1 MGMSSSQAR
10 LLNLTARM
18 HQIEYK
24 AAKLEAMKLQM
35 ANESSRVYDDY
46 LNAIDATKIQ
56 YSTISTDGTINY
68 VDATYNG
75 MKNQGYELKFADS
88 DKVIIDAA
96 TEANLKIAGNNKDY
110 FIALETGRVT
120 ETNQKVN
127 GVVEIYTIEQFM
139 NMSSNKNYRLMAD
152 IDLTGKNWTSKS
164 LSSGKTFDGNGHTIK
179 GLNNALFTSVSGT
192 VTNLNIEGNVTSKG
206 ILTENAYSG
215 ANINNVSVS
224 GSINAAKDNVGAL
237 VGNISGSSGNKVKI
251 SNCSSNATIITS
263 SNNSNIGGLVGA
275 SSNAEI
281 DNCTSNGS
289 ISGNNG
295 LGGLIGATSNTT
307 ITNSTSSTY
316 VRAEG
321 TAKWG
326 HSAGGFV
333 GITYD
338 YSNVSNCSAYGNV
351 DGDDDV
357 VGGFVGCANPNSKIS
372 NCNAYG
378 NVTDNFSGILT
389 KDDGIN
395 NVAGFVSAVNG
406 GTVENCNAYGTA
418 SIKVIPTGYNSTI
431 NPGAFGN
438 SNMSGHNG
446 IGQVKNCYAADK
458 NNNFMSSTTSLANN
472 SGFESAL
479 PNNNIIS
486 ASGAN
491 VSTTTSIPDTN
502 NDGALFDE
510 IQKNG
515 YVLEGTNDNPATGHE
530 DDSTWFTNMVNAG
543 ELFIFDTNKT
553 TGELEQISVA
563 TDTKLREVSNESLLR
578 KAEAKY
584 EADMKKIDNKDR
596 KYDTDLAALD
606 TERNAIKEE
615 MDTLK
620 TVAKENVERTFKLF
634 G

>member
-120 ETNQKVN
+120 ETNQDVN

-295 LGGLIGATSNTT
+295 LGGLIGATSYTT

-326 HSAGGFV
+326 HCAGGFV

-338 YSNVSNCSAYGNV
+338 YSNASNFSAYGNV

-378 NVTDNFSGILT
+378 NVTDNFSGIPY
-389 KDDGIN
+389 IQPY
-395 NVAGFVSAVNG
+395 NVFKNPAGKGAYWVHGNIVIRDTDGFVNG
-406 GTVENCNAYGTA
+406 
-418 SIKVIPTGYNSTI
+418 
-431 NPGAFGN
+431 
-438 SNMSGHNG
+438 
-446 IGQVKNCYAADK
+446 D
-458 NNNFMSSTTSLANN
+458 
-472 SGFESAL
+472 
-479 PNNNIIS
+479 
-486 ASGAN
+486 
-491 VSTTTSIPDTN
+491 
-502 NDGALFDE
+502 
-510 IQKNG
+510 
-515 YVLEGTNDNPATGHE
+515 
-530 DDSTWFTNMVNAG
+530 
-543 ELFIFDTNKT
+543 
-553 TGELEQISVA
+553 
-563 TDTKLREVSNESLLR
+563 
-578 KAEAKY
+578 
-584 EADMKKIDNKDR
+584 
-596 KYDTDLAALD
+596 
-606 TERNAIKEE
+606 
-615 MDTLK
+615 
-620 TVAKENVERTFKLF
+620 
-634 G
+634 

>member
-46 LNAIDATKIQ
+46 LDAIDATKIQ

-96 TEANLKIAGNNKDY
+96 TEANLKTAGNNRDY

-120 ETNQKVN
+120 EQNQEVN
-127 GVVEIYTIEQFM
+127 GVVEIYTVEQFM

-152 IDLTGKNWTSKS
+152 IDLTGRNWTSKY
-164 LSSGKTFDGNGHTIK
+164 LGTGKTFDGNGHTIK
-179 GLNNALFTSVSGT
+179 GLNNALFSSVYGT
-192 VTNLNIEGNVTSKG
+192 VTNLNLEGNVSSRG
-206 ILTENAYSG
+206 ILTNSAYSN

-224 GSINAAKDNVGAL
+224 GSVQTTGYGAGAL
-237 VGNISGSSGNKVKI
+237 VGYASGSNITIKNCSANATVTTTGGNAGTLIGSADTSSITI
-251 SNCSSNATIITS
+251 SNCTASGNVEGSDTVGGAIGYIKNATIT
-263 SNNSNIGGLVGA
+263 
-275 SSNAEI
+275 
-281 DNCTSNGS
+281 NCSAN
-289 ISGNNG
+289 
-295 LGGLIGATSNTT
+295 ATSYTT
-307 ITNSTSSTY
+307 NANPSDAHGADDI
-316 VRAEG
+316 G
-321 TAKWG
+321 
-326 HSAGGFV
+326 GGFV
-333 GITYD
+333 GRILS
-338 YSNVSNCSAYGNV
+338 SNVSNCESRGEV
-351 DGDDDV
+351 RSEGGV
-357 VGGFVGCANPNSKIS
+357 IGGFAGLAQDTTISNSNS
-372 NCNAYG
+372 YCNVNSNVSNLFDRGVNTAGFVSASFGATFNNCNAYG
-378 NVTDNFSGILT
+378 EASSKFSE
-389 KDDGIN
+389 N
-395 NVAGFVSAVNG
+395 SCAGFV
-406 GTVENCNAYGTA
+406 
-418 SIKVIPTGYNSTI
+418 
-431 NPGAFGN
+431 N
-438 SNMSGHNG
+438 SNMSGASDKMTDIIN
-446 IGQVKNCYAADK
+446 NCYAASNK
-458 NNNFMSSTTSLANN
+458 PFATTPSTIDSISTSTA
-472 SGFESAL
+472 
-479 PNNNIIS
+479 PNLNIVTPQG
-486 ASGAN
+486 ASI
-491 VSTTTSIPDTN
+491 STTTKVSDTN
-502 NDGALFDE
+502 NAGVLFDE

-543 ELFIFDTNKT
+543 ELFIFNANKT
-553 TGELEQISVA
+553 TGELEQVSVA

-606 TERNAIKEE
+606 TERNALKEE